1 MQMTNATTYLKLA
14 GSLAIAGAIIG
25 SVVSFAVPGRS
36 VSSAVIQMTERQDLQ
51 RPVPQDALDE
61 RFALQL
67 GNFEEIYLAAASLE
81 DMIRYIAVAV
91 HVRHRVRE
99 HLVQACAGDWPN

>member
-14 GSLAIAGAIIG
+14 GSLAIAGAIVG
-25 SVVSFAVPGRS
+25 RAVSFAVPGRS
-36 VSSAVIQMTERQDLQ
+36 SSAVIQMTERQDLQ

-67 GNFEEIYLAAASLE
+67 GNFEEIYSAGASLE
-81 DMIRYIAVAV
+81 DMIRHIAVAV